1 MRSIVHRFAVAF
13 AAVCF
18 AGGAAAQSVPLSR
31 LDLNVDGTVTTRD
44 SFVLR
49 QCFGKPASCDPR
61 ADFDDDGTIGLKDLN
76 LLTAK
81 LGAKVPAPTTSIVT
95 SNVIV
100 SVDKPLVSV
109 NETFVLKAALRG
121 YNDASPRY
129 RWYLPDGTVVD
140 GAQITRSIAAP
151 GIYPVGLAVKL
162 SDGTL
167 IESGTTV
174 TVLQA
179 NGQPPAALR
188 IPARPGDV
196 DASGGITL
204 LDAMRT
210 YRFVAGANKA
220 LTQTQR
226 DAADMD
232 RDGTLSDEDARQI
245 LLGAISGSAYI
256 ESTSPRVLRPGTIVT
271 IRSSVFANPAGEL
284 TVRFSGSNTVQRPT
298 SFVPGVATVEVPYDT
313 VVPGPDTPLVITVLE
328 GAVERASLRATIQP
342 GIAPVANP
350 QAVVTELLQA
360 IRQALIDNTTRVGDR
375 ALAAGLPEAEQQTLR
390 TVALAGEREG
400 VAQIDILIRLINGP
414 GGRRAAQVFAAA
426 LQANGYEDLTA
437 AIALLRSPASQST
450 APATAALRRAMGASV
465 AAAADTACDAALAAF
480 CPLKTIASVL
490 DNASFIT
497 QVGCTSLL
505 AGLGAAVL
513 FPGDG
518 PLIDVAALSLW
529 VATCS
534 KVQVAIEVAATIGS
548 IVGGVDADLSLT
560 ASPTRIGVGESSTLT
575 ARLNVGG
582 IDELCSLGAGV
593 GAQRVA
599 TKLADRIIN
608 RLLTKNTGVMLV
620 KKAFEILGGDF
631 LNTFLT
637 SLSSATAT
645 AISKSSLDIAVSAA
659 AQALCPSAGLCNP
672 LINTKGALTGAN
684 AGLVTASANGAG
696 TFTCPAKTSTSP
708 NAYTFNA
715 QRDFCGEPLKAQAE
729 VNCAATA
736 VTFTMGDNGTAL
748 DDIYEVVVDGTSVLS
763 SNVPVRGVS
772 RTIELSA
779 GLHTVH
785 MLGRAAPDGIGTYY
799 ISISGARIVSGDAT
813 SGTDLVPG
821 AVKTFVIEVQ

>member
-1 MRSIVHRFAVAF
+1 MWHRFIRLASLLVGVVVA
-13 AAVCF
+13 
-18 AGGAAAQSVPLSR
+18 GAAAAQTVPLSR
-31 LDLNVDGTVTTRD
+31 LDLNVDGTISTLD

-49 QCFGKPASCDPR
+49 QCFGKPAACDPR

-76 LLTAK
+76 LLTAR
-81 LGAKVPAPTTSIVT
+81 LGAAVPPPSSSILA
-95 SNVIV
+95 SNVEA
-100 SVDKPLVSV
+100 SVDKPIVAA
-109 NETFVLKAALRG
+109 NEGFVLKAVLRG
-121 YNDASPRY
+121 FNDPSPRF
-129 RWYLPDGTVVD
+129 RWYLPDGTTAD
-140 GAQITRSIAAP
+140 GAQVSRSLAAP
-151 GIYPVGLAVKL
+151 GIYSVGLAVRL
-162 SDGTL
+162 SNGAV
-167 IESGTTV
+167 IESGVTV

-179 NGQPPAALR
+179 NGQAPSALR
-188 IPARPGDV
+188 IPARPGDI

-204 LDAMRT
+204 VDAMRT
-210 YRFVAGANKA
+210 YRFVAGANKTF
-220 LTQTQR
+220 TQTQR

-232 RDGTLSDEDARQI
+232 RDGTVSDEDARQI
-245 LLGAISGSAYI
+245 LLGAISGSPYI
-256 ESTSPRVLRPGTIVT
+256 ESTSPRLLRPGTIVT
-271 IRSSVFANPAGEL
+271 IRSGAFAKPGSEL
-284 TVRFSGSNTVQRPT
+284 SVRFSGSTTVQRPT
-298 SFVPGVATVEVPYDT
+298 SFVPGIATVMVPYDI
-313 VVPGPDTPLVITVLE
+313 VVTAPDTPLVITVLE
-328 GAVERASLRATIQP
+328 GSVERAVLRASLQP
-342 GIAPVANP
+342 GVAPVANP

-360 IRQALIDNTTRVGDR
+360 IRQALINNTLRVGDR
-375 ALAAGLPEAEQQTLR
+375 ALAAGLTDSEQQTLR
-390 TVALAGEREG
+390 TVALAGERQG

-426 LQANGYEDLTA
+426 LQANGYEDLPA
-437 AIALLRSPASQST
+437 AIALLRSPATQT
-450 APATAALRRAMGASV
+450 TTPAMAALRKAMGASI
-465 AAAADTACDAALAAF
+465 ASAADTACDAALAAF

-497 QVGCTSLL
+497 QIGCTSLL

-534 KVQVAIEVAATIGS
+534 KVQVAIETAATIGS

-575 ARLNVGG
+575 ARLNVFGF
-582 IDELCSLGAGV
+582 DELCSLGGSL
-593 GAQRVA
+593 GAQRI
-599 TKLADRIIN
+599 TEKLADRIIG

-637 SLSSATAT
+637 SLRSATST
-645 AISKSSLDIAVSAA
+645 AISKSSLDIAVGAA
-659 AQALCPSAGLCNP
+659 AQALCPSGGLCNP
-672 LINTKGALTGAN
+672 LINTKSALTGAT
-684 AGLVTASANGAG
+684 AALVTGSGNTGS
-696 TFTCPAKTSTSP
+696 FTCPAKGTSSQ

-715 QRDFCGEPLKAQAE
+715 QKDFCGEPLKAQAE
-729 VNCAATA
+729 VNCAATP

-763 SNVPVRGVS
+763 SNVPVRSVS

-779 GLHTVH
+779 GLHTVQ

-813 SGTDLVPG
+813 NGTDLVPG